1 MVAPQPPCSR
11 SQAPIDWATVRALVA
26 CNELETGREI
36 SDDAAALLGPAA
48 GQGATSGEGR
58 PGGPQAHA
66 RLSLAGSPS
75 KVGAHGL
82 GAQVAGVIGRIVAG
96 FLASGCE
103 RSRFERL
110 WALALVVVGL
120 EAGELGG
127 VGWRAFCCGWLRG

>member
-1 MVAPQPPCSR
+1 M
-11 SQAPIDWATVRALVA
+11 
-26 CNELETGREI
+26 
-36 SDDAAALLGPAA
+36 
-48 GQGATSGEGR
+48 
-58 PGGPQAHA
+58 
-66 RLSLAGSPS
+66 
-75 KVGAHGL
+75 GAHGL